1 MKSKITFLLSL
12 TKSKHVLS
20 LTSNGINAVIGVVTL
35 SILFRHLTRQD
46 MGNWGFFLTILLLV
60 DTFRSGFLSTAF
72 VKFYAGST
80 EERKREII
88 GSTWFIAIMIT
99 LIFVILNI
107 PGYFVSGYI
116 SDPSFKLFLQ
126 FFSINYMLSLPF
138 FVSNCIL
145 QGKQRYDSLLFLN
158 FANQGCFLLLII
170 LNLKEINIHTVLY
183 CYLAA
188 NFVSSSIAIFFKWTD
203 ISMLKFKSK
212 AAMLEIY
219 NFGKYSVGTNL
230 SANLL
235 GSIDSFIIKLFLGPS
250 VLAVYNA
257 GTKLVQIIEI
267 PLRSFVYTAMPT
279 LSSFFNSNEKEKV
292 ISVMKKY
299 VGMITIAL
307 ISVSLLVIVFA
318 DLAILIFSGPKYVAT
333 EAPNILRIFMIIA
346 FLYPAERFFAVTLDV
361 IHMPKV
367 NLLKIILMVFVT
379 VLTDWLAIVITG
391 NVYVVAAASV
401 FSTLTGLIVGYF
413 AINHYYQKF
422 TFFDMFISGYKEI
435 ILLLKRYYYRFFGKN
450 YQIK

>member
-1 MKSKITFLLSL
+1 MKSKIAFLLSL
-12 TKSKHVLS
+12 AKSKHILS

-35 SILFRHLTRQD
+35 SILFRHLTRED

-72 VKFYAGST
+72 VKFFSGST

-99 LIFVILNI
+99 LFFAILNI
-107 PGYFVSGYI
+107 PAYFVSGYI
-116 SDPSFKLFLQ
+116 ADPSFKLFLQ
-126 FFSINYMLSLPF
+126 FFSINYVFSLPF

-145 QGKQRYDSLLFLN
+145 QGKQRYDRLLFLN
-158 FANQGCFLLLII
+158 FANQGCFLLLIL
-170 LNLKEINIHTVLY
+170 LNLKGITIHTVLY
-183 CYLAA
+183 CYLSA
-188 NFVSSSIAIFFKWTD
+188 NFVSSSIALFFRWTD
-203 ISMLKFKSK
+203 ISMLKYKTR
-212 AAMLEIY
+212 AAISEIY

-235 GSIDSFIIKLFLGPS
+235 GSVDSFIIKFFLGPS
-250 VLAVYNA
+250 ILAVYNA

-279 LSSFFNSNEKEKV
+279 LSACFNSNEKAKV
-292 ISVMKKY
+292 ILVMKKY
-299 VGMITIAL
+299 IGMITVAL
-307 ISVSLLVIVFA
+307 MSVSVLVIIFA

-333 EAPNILRIFMIIA
+333 EAPNILRIFMVIA

-367 NLLKIILMVFVT
+367 NLLKIILMLVVT
-379 VLTDWLAIVITG
+379 ILTDWLAIVITG
-391 NVYVVAAASV
+391 NVYVVATASV

-413 AINHYYQKF
+413 ALNYYYQKF
-422 TFFDMFISGYKEI
+422 TFFDMFINGYREI
-435 ILLLKRYYYRFFGKN
+435 ILLLKRYYSKFFGKK
-450 YQIK
+450 YQLK

>member
-1 MKSKITFLLSL
+1 M
-12 TKSKHVLS
+12 
-20 LTSNGINAVIGVVTL
+20 
-35 SILFRHLTRQD
+35 
-46 MGNWGFFLTILLLV
+46 
-60 DTFRSGFLSTAF
+60 
-72 VKFYAGST
+72 
-80 EERKREII
+80 
-88 GSTWFIAIMIT
+88 
-99 LIFVILNI
+99 
-107 PGYFVSGYI
+107 
-116 SDPSFKLFLQ
+116 
-126 FFSINYMLSLPF
+126 
-138 FVSNCIL
+138 
-145 QGKQRYDSLLFLN
+145 
-158 FANQGCFLLLII
+158 
-170 LNLKEINIHTVLY
+170 
-183 CYLAA
+183 
-188 NFVSSSIAIFFKWTD
+188 
-203 ISMLKFKSK
+203 
-212 AAMLEIY
+212 
-219 NFGKYSVGTNL
+219 
-230 SANLL
+230 
-235 GSIDSFIIKLFLGPS
+235 
-250 VLAVYNA
+250 YNA

-379 VLTDWLAIVITG
+379 VLTDWLAIVVTG

-435 ILLLKRYYYRFFGKN
+435 ILLLKRYYYRFLSKN
-450 YQIK
+450 YQVK